1 MKLNNDDFGRIIRHA
16 PLLSI
21 DLIVRSRDGRILLG
35 QRRNRPAQHYWFVPG
50 GRVGK
55 DEHLEDALRR
65 IAMAEL
71 GKPVQ
76 DGTLLGVFEHFY
88 EDNALELPDVSTHY
102 VVVGYQC
109 AIDNDAIATTDQQH
123 AEFQWWTIDALLQS
137 EAVHD
142 NTKAYFSA
150 TPINGFQS
158 RQR

>member
-1 MKLNNDDFGRIIRHA
+1 MKLDNNDFGQIIKHT

-50 GRVGK
+50 GRVRK
-55 DEHLEDALRR
+55 DERLEDALHR
-65 IAMAEL
+65 IATAEL
-71 GKPVQ
+71 GKPVR
-76 DGTLLGVFEHFY
+76 DGVLLGVFEHFY
-88 EDNALELPDVSTHY
+88 EDNALELPGVSTHY

-109 AIDNDAIATTDQQH
+109 TIADDAIATTDEQH
-123 AEFQWWTIDALLQS
+123 AGFQWWPLDALLRS

-158 RQR
+158 RQG

>member
-1 MKLNNDDFGRIIRHA
+1 MKLNNNDFGQIIKHT

-50 GRVGK
+50 GRVRK

-65 IAMAEL
+65 IAMTEL
-71 GKPVQ
+71 GKPIQ
-76 DGTLLGVFEHFY
+76 DGSLLGVFEHFY

-102 VVVGYQC
+102 VALGYQC
-109 AIDNDAIATTDQQH
+109 TITDDAIATTDEQH
-123 AEFQWWTIDALLQS
+123 AAFQWWSLDTLLSS
-137 EAVHD
+137 EDVHD
-142 NTKAYFSA
+142 NTKAYFST

-158 RQR
+158 KRT